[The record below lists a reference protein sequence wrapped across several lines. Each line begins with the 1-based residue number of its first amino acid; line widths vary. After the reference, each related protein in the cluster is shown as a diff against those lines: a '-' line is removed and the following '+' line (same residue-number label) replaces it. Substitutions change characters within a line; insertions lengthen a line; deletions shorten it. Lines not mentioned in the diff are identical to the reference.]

1 MNNITKET
9 ILYAIEQKILNAKKE
24 KVNLLSEKRDN
35 QEIAK
40 VDANIN
46 SFVLIKSELIK
57 ENKSN
62 EYHLSKEEELKLLS
76 KMAKVREE
84 NIKTYKEQNR
94 NDLLELE
101 TNELNILNEF
111 LPKMPSQ
118 EELVEFIS
126 TKIDEYLASQGEGY
140 TLSMR
145 DMGKIK
151 PIVTSVYSTIDGGMI
166 KDVLMSKINN

>member
-76 KMAKVREE
+76 KMAKVREK
-84 NIKTYKEQNR
+84 NINTYKEQNR

-111 LPKMPSQ
+111 LPKTPSH

-151 PIVTSVYSTIDGGMI
+151 PIVTSVDSTIDGGMI

>member
-1 MNNITKET
+1 MKNITKET
-9 ILYAIEQKILNAKKE
+9 ILYAIEQKILNAKNK
-24 KVNLLSEKRDN
+24 KVNLLKEKRDN

-46 SFVLIKSELIK
+46 SLVFIKSELIK
-57 ENKSN
+57 ENKSK

-76 KMAKVREE
+76 KMAKVRED

-111 LPKMPSQ
+111 LPKMPTK

-140 TLSMR
+140 SLSMR

-151 PIVTSVYSTIDGGMI
+151 PIVTSVYNTIDGGMI

>member
-1 MNNITKET
+1 MNNVTNDT
-9 ILYAIEQKILNAKKE
+9 ILYAIDEKIAKTKKE
-24 KVNLLSEKRDN
+24 KVNLLSADKN
-35 QEIAK
+35 NPQITK

-46 SFVLIKSELIK
+46 SLVLIKSELIK

-62 EYHLSKEEELKLLS
+62 EYHLSKDDEIHLLS
-76 KMAKVREE
+76 KMAKIREE
-84 NIKTYKEQNR
+84 NIETYKKQNR
-94 NDLLELE
+94 NDLVELE
-101 TNELNILNEF
+101 SNELNILNEF
-111 LPKMPSQ
+111 LPKMPSK
-118 EELVEFIS
+118 EELAEFIS

-166 KDVLMSKINN
+166 KDVLMSKIKP